1 MVLVRR
7 DGERRRV
14 ICGVVRAGFAIGREA
29 VAVADHEGA
38 HRVLQHLDRVRARV
52 RVRYSIFSSLRNRE
66 IETETLI
73 FAPISLSYI

>member
-38 HRVLQHLDRVRARV
+38 HRVLQHLDIG
-52 RVRYSIFSSLRNRE
+52 SGPGLG
-66 IETETLI
+66 
-73 FAPISLSYI
+73 